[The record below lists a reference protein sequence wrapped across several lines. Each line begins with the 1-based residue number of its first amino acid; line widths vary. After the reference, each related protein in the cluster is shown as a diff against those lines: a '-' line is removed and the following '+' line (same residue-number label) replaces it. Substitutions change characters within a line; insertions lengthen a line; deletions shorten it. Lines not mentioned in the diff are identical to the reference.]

1 MFKDCFEANF
11 GSHRTLETYARFAGL
26 CNAKTHFKGK
36 VRLVYKFY
44 FAVIIYFTIYEKHR

>member
-44 FAVIIYFTIYEKHR
+44 FAVIIYFTIYEKHK